1 MKTFGF
7 SAPMPQVT
15 ISNKQAFVLINE
27 RIEEHPVMEMDGEP
41 TDETVKEYV
50 YDGVKLYNI
59 LSIND
64 VLPRLREY
72 AVAKIS
78 AFDSSPN
85 VNSFTIDGK
94 TLWLDKDTRLA
105 LRQRFAA
112 EKAAGI
118 TSTTLWYKTFKFSL
132 SLDTALDMLNAIEI
146 YACKCYD
153 ITAAHKAAVQKMTDF
168 KDILSY
174 DFKVGYP
181 DKLSFTTYEHS

>member
-7 SAPMPQVT
+7 SAPMPKVT
-15 ISNKQAFVLINE
+15 ISNKQAFILINE
-27 RIEEHPVMEMDGEP
+27 RIEEYPVIRMDGQPIE
-41 TDETVKEYV
+41 EIVKEYV

-59 LSIND
+59 LSMND

-72 AVAKIS
+72 AVANIS
-78 AFDSSPN
+78 AFDSSPA

-132 SLDTALDMLNAIEI
+132 SVDTALVMLNAIEI

-153 ITAAHKAAVQKMTDF
+153 ITAAHKAAVQAMTNF
-168 KDILSY
+168 EEILDY
-174 DFKVGYP
+174 EFKVGYP
-181 DKLSFTTYEHS
+181 EKLSFTTTEE

>member
-27 RIEEHPVMEMDGEP
+27 RVEEHPVIRMYDQP
-41 TDETVKEYV
+41 TEEIVKEYV

-59 LSIND
+59 LSMND

-72 AVAKIS
+72 AVSKIS
-78 AFDSSPN
+78 AFDNSPK

-94 TLWLDKDTRLA
+94 TLWLGKDTRLA

-132 SLDTALDMLNAIEI
+132 SLDTALDMLNTIEI

-181 DKLSFTTYEHS
+181 DKLSFTTYKG

>member
-1 MKTFGF
+1 METFGF

-27 RIEEHPVMEMDGEP
+27 RVEEHPVMGADGEP
-41 TDETVKEYV
+41 TGETVKDYV

-59 LSIND
+59 LSMND

-78 AFDSSPN
+78 AFDNSPK
-85 VNSFTIDGK
+85 VNSFTINGK

-118 TSTTLWYKTFKFSL
+118 TSTTLWYKTFKL
-132 SLDTALDMLNAIEI
+132 SLGVDTALDMLNAIEI

-153 ITAAHKAAVQKMTDF
+153 ITAAHKAAVQAMTNF
-168 KDILSY
+168 EEILGY

-181 DKLSFTTYEHS
+181 DKLSFTTTEE

>member
-1 MKTFGF
+1 METFGF

-27 RIEEHPVMEMDGEP
+27 RVEEHPVMEMDGEP
-41 TDETVKEYV
+41 TGETVKEYV

-59 LSIND
+59 LSDKD
-64 VLPRLREY
+64 VLPRLHEY

-78 AFDSSPN
+78 AFDNSPK
-85 VNSFTIDGK
+85 VNSFTIDAK

-118 TSTTLWYKTFKFSL
+118 TSTTLWYKTYKFSL
-132 SLDTALDMLNAIEI
+132 GVDTALDMLNAIEI

-153 ITAAHKAAVQKMTDF
+153 ITAAHKAAVQSMTDF

-174 DFKVGYP
+174 DYKVGYP
-181 DKLSFTTYEHS
+181 EKLSFTTYKE

>member
-1 MKTFGF
+1 MNEYRS
-7 SAPMPQVT
+7 SAKMPQVR
-15 ISNKQAFVLINE
+15 ISNKQAFVLINV
-27 RIEEHPVMEMDGEP
+27 RIEELPVMDIDGK
-41 TDETVKEYV
+41 TTGETVKEYV

-59 LSIND
+59 LSAND
-64 VLPRLREY
+64 VLPRLRENT
-72 AVAKIS
+72 VADIS
-78 AFDSSPN
+78 AFDSSPD
-85 VNSFTIDGK
+85 VNSFTINGK

-132 SLDTALDMLNAIEI
+132 SVDTALVMLNAIEI

-153 ITAAHKAAVQKMTDF
+153 ITAAHKAAVQAMTNF
-168 KDILSY
+168 EEILSY

-181 DKLSFTTYEHS
+181 EKLSFTTYKE